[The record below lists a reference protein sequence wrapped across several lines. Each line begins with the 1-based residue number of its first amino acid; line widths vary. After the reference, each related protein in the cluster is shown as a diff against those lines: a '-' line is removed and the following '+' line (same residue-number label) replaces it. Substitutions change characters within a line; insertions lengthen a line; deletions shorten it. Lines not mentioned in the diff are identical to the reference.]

1 MSTIRK
7 RSNKYQVQVRVQGQK
22 ITKSFNNLRDA
33 IRWAV
38 FNKNKILLGAEL
50 QSLNKKISL
59 LSKLDKMFEKKLTP
73 DDMTSFVLKYFTNAE
88 LNNKINRIRTY
99 CGY

>member
-38 FNKNKILLGAEL
+38 FNENKILLGAEL

-88 LNNKINRIRTY
+88 LNNKINSQIAY
-99 CGY
+99 